1 MSEYDDRMKNF
12 RGSLRQWQRI
22 RHPWAGGVRVALLAA
37 LPFVIWSHNPLA
49 SVIWIAAALFHPALF
64 PAYVVAG
71 SEAPI
76 LTRLTD
82 TAEHWYE
89 MTAPKERKLDIFPC
103 AVMVLPAFCSLWLHI
118 LFWGMYFYLAAIGCA
133 AISFRRQMHLIEE
146 IEHQKTAQREHA
158 EHIHPE
164 EIEHA

>member
-1 MSEYDDRMKNF
+1 MSDYEDKMKKF
-12 RGSLRQWQRI
+12 RASLRQWERI
-22 RHPWAGGVRVALLAA
+22 RHPWAGVVRVALLAT
-37 LPFVIWSHNPLA
+37 LPFVIWSHNPLE
-49 SVIWIAAALFHPALF
+49 SIIWVAVALFHPALF

-71 SEAPI
+71 KDAPI

-82 TAEHWYE
+82 TVEHWYE
-89 MTAPKERKLDIFPC
+89 MTVPKERKLDVFPC

-133 AISFRRQMHLIEE
+133 AIFFHRQLHLKEE
-146 IEHQKTAQREHA
+146 REHQKTAQTEHV
-158 EHIHPE
+158 EHFEPE